1 MPSETRSPGNYLITK
16 TEVKG
21 ITMKAMIRRKR
32 NIEPLTFVFSFL
44 LLLLFSFIFVT
55 LANMIF
61 GQLLN
66 DFSGLVNTAK
76 NSSVMSSIFL
86 SLYAGFLAT
95 LIALFLGAPAGYI
108 LARFDFPGKSLVESI
123 IDVPVVVPHTVAGI
137 ALLTVFGSRG
147 LIGGPLEP
155 YIQFRDA
162 LPGIVVAMLFVS
174 VPYLTNSAREG
185 FKSVNPRLENAARS
199 LGAPLWKA
207 FFFVTLPL
215 SARHLMVG
223 AVMTWA
229 RAISEFGAV
238 VMIAYYPMIG
248 PTLIYD
254 RFLSYGL
261 SASRPI
267 AVLMILIS
275 LTIFIVIRTLSAGW
289 SIYDRD

>member
-1 MPSETRSPGNYLITK
+1 
-16 TEVKG
+16 
-21 ITMKAMIRRKR
+21 MKAIIRKARK
-32 NIEPLTFVFSFL
+32 IEPMTFVFSL
-44 LLLLFSFIFVT
+44 LLLVLFLFIFIT
-55 LANMIF
+55 LSNMIF
-61 GQLLN
+61 GQIFD
-66 DFSGLVNTAK
+66 DFQGLVDAARNRAIL
-76 NSSVMSSIFL
+76 SSIFL

-95 LIALFLGAPAGYI
+95 LLALFLGAPSGYI
-108 LARFDFPGKSLVESI
+108 LARFDFPGKRLVESI

-147 LIGGPLEP
+147 IIGGPLED

-174 VPYLTNSAREG
+174 LPYLANSAREG
-185 FKSVNPRLENAARS
+185 FKSVDPRLENAARS

-207 FFFVTLPL
+207 FFLVTLPL
-215 SARHLMVG
+215 SARHLLIG
-223 AVMTWA
+223 SIMTWA

-267 AVLMILIS
+267 AVLLILVTLS
-275 LTIFIVIRTLSAGW
+275 IFIVIRVLSAGW

>member
-1 MPSETRSPGNYLITK
+1 MRAS
-16 TEVKG
+16 
-21 ITMKAMIRRKR
+21 IRK
-32 NIEPLTFVFSFL
+32 ISKFEPLTFIFSL
-44 LLLLFSFIFVT
+44 LLLVLFLFISIT
-55 LANMIF
+55 LSNMIF
-61 GQLLN
+61 RQIFD
-66 DFSGLVNTAK
+66 DFEGLVKAVENRA
-76 NSSVMSSIFL
+76 VISSIFL

-95 LIALFLGAPAGYI
+95 LVALILGVPAGYI

-137 ALLTVFGSRG
+137 AILTVFGSKG
-147 LIGGPLEP
+147 LIGGPLEA

-174 VPYLTNSAREG
+174 LPYLANSAREG
-185 FKSVNPRLENAARS
+185 FKSVDPRLENAARS

-207 FFFVTLPL
+207 FLFVTLPL
-215 SARHLMVG
+215 SARHILIG
-223 AVMTWA
+223 AIMTWA

-238 VMIAYYPMIG
+238 VLIAYYPMIG

-254 RFLSYGL
+254 RFLSYGM

-267 AVLMILIS
+267 AVLLILVMLS
-275 LTIFIVIRTLSAGW
+275 IFIVVRVLSAGW

>member
-1 MPSETRSPGNYLITK
+1 
-16 TEVKG
+16 
-21 ITMKAMIRRKR
+21 MKATIRKTRKL
-32 NIEPLTFVFSFL
+32 ESLTFIFSFL
-44 LLLLFSFIFVT
+44 LLVLFLFVFLT
-55 LANMIF
+55 LSNMIF
-61 GQLLN
+61 KQILD
-66 DFSGLVNTAK
+66 DFQGLINTVENRA
-76 NSSVMSSIFL
+76 VVSSIFL

-95 LIALFLGAPAGYI
+95 LIAFFLGAPAGYI

-137 ALLTVFGSRG
+137 ALLTVFGSNG
-147 LIGGPLEP
+147 LIGGPLEA

-174 VPYLTNSAREG
+174 VPYMTNSAREG
-185 FKSVNPRLENAARS
+185 FKSVDPRLENAARS

-207 FFFVTLPL
+207 FLFVTLPL
-215 SARHLMVG
+215 SARHILIG
-223 AVMTWA
+223 AIMTWA

-238 VMIAYYPMIG
+238 VLIAYYPMIG

-254 RFLSYGL
+254 RFLSYGM

-267 AVLMILIS
+267 AVLLILVTLS
-275 LTIFIVIRTLSAGW
+275 IFIVIRVLSAGW

>member
-1 MPSETRSPGNYLITK
+1 LCVGCGRIHRPQRTYRTIYFSTYPCKHPYLGQYND
-16 TEVKG
+16 VC
-21 ITMKAMIRRKR
+21 
-32 NIEPLTFVFSFL
+32 VFSL
-44 LLLLFSFIFVT
+44 LR
-55 LANMIF
+55 
-61 GQLLN
+61 
-66 DFSGLVNTAK
+66 
-76 NSSVMSSIFL
+76 L
-86 SLYAGFLAT
+86 SLPG
-95 LIALFLGAPAGYI
+95 GW
-108 LARFDFPGKSLVESI
+108 DFPGKRLVESI

-147 LIGGPLEP
+147 FIGGPLEA

-174 VPYLTNSAREG
+174 LPYLANSAREG
-185 FKSVNPRLENAARS
+185 FKSVDPRLENAARS

-207 FFFVTLPL
+207 FLFVTLPL
-215 SARHLMVG
+215 SARHILIG
-223 AVMTWA
+223 AIMTWA

-238 VMIAYYPMIG
+238 VLIAYYPMIG

-267 AVLMILIS
+267 AVLLILVTLS
-275 LTIFIVIRTLSAGW
+275 IFIVIRVLSAGW

>member
-1 MPSETRSPGNYLITK
+1 
-16 TEVKG
+16 
-21 ITMKAMIRRKR
+21 MKAIIRKTRKF
-32 NIEPLTFVFSFL
+32 EPMTFIFSL
-44 LLLLFSFIFVT
+44 LLLVLLLFIFLT
-55 LANMIF
+55 LSNMIF
-61 GQLLN
+61 GQIFD
-66 DFSGLVNTAK
+66 DFQGLVDAARNHAII
-76 NSSVMSSIFL
+76 SSIFL

-95 LIALFLGAPAGYI
+95 LLALFLGVPSGYI
-108 LARFDFPGKSLVESI
+108 LARFDFPGKRLVESI

-147 LIGGPLEP
+147 LIGGPLED

-174 VPYLTNSAREG
+174 LPYLANSAREG
-185 FKSVNPRLENAARS
+185 FKSVDPRLEKAARS

-215 SARHLMVG
+215 SARHLLIG
-223 AVMTWA
+223 SIMTWA

-267 AVLMILIS
+267 AVLLILVTLSIFILIR
-275 LTIFIVIRTLSAGW
+275 VLSAGW

>member
-1 MPSETRSPGNYLITK
+1 
-16 TEVKG
+16 
-21 ITMKAMIRRKR
+21 MKAITRKIRR
-32 NIEPLTFVFSFL
+32 IDSLTFVFSFL
-44 LLLLFSFIFVT
+44 LLVLFLFIFLT
-55 LANMIF
+55 LSNMIF
-61 GQLLN
+61 SQILE
-66 DFSGLVNTAK
+66 DFSGLVKTAE
-76 NSSVMSSIFL
+76 NHSVVSSIFL

-95 LIALFLGAPAGYI
+95 LIALLLGAPTGYI
-108 LARFDFPGKSLVESI
+108 LARFDFPGKRLIESI

-147 LIGGPLEP
+147 LIGGPLDP

-174 VPYLTNSAREG
+174 IPYLANYAREG
-185 FKSVNPRLENAARS
+185 FKSVDPRLENAARS

-207 FFFVTLPL
+207 FFFITLPL
-215 SARHLMVG
+215 SARHLLIG
-223 AVMTWA
+223 SVMTWA

-238 VMIAYYPMIG
+238 IIIAYYPMIA

-254 RFLSYGL
+254 RFISYGL

-267 AVLMILIS
+267 AVLLILITLS
-275 LTIFIVIRTLSAGW
+275 IFIVIRILSAGW

>member
-1 MPSETRSPGNYLITK
+1 
-16 TEVKG
+16 
-21 ITMKAMIRRKR
+21 MKAMIRRKR
-32 NIEPLTFVFSFL
+32 NIEPLTFVFSLL
-44 LLLLFSFIFVT
+44 LLLLFFFIFVT

-61 GQLLN
+61 GQVLN

-76 NSSVMSSIFL
+76 NSSVMSSISL

-95 LIALFLGAPAGYI
+95 LVALFLGAPAGYI

-147 LIGGPLEP
+147 LIGGPLES

-174 VPYLTNSAREG
+174 VPYLANSAREG

-267 AVLMILIS
+267 AVLLILIT
-275 LTIFIVIRTLSAGW
+275 LTIFIVIRILSAGW

>member
-1 MPSETRSPGNYLITK
+1 MKTTTRK
-16 TEVKG
+16 T
-21 ITMKAMIRRKR
+21 RR
-32 NIEPLTFVFSFL
+32 IEPLIFVFSLILLVLFL
-44 LLLLFSFIFVT
+44 FIFLT
-55 LANMIF
+55 LSNMIF
-61 GQLLN
+61 GQLLG
-66 DFSGLVNTAK
+66 DFSGLVKAAG
-76 NSSVMSSIFL
+76 NSSVMGAISL

-95 LIALFLGAPAGYI
+95 LLALLLGAPTGYI
-108 LARFDFPGKSLVESI
+108 LARFDFPGKRLVESI

-147 LIGGPLEP
+147 LIGGPLEA
-155 YIQFRDA
+155 YVQFRDA

-174 VPYLTNSAREG
+174 MPYLTNSAREG
-185 FKSVNPRLENAARS
+185 FKSVDPKLENAARS

-215 SARHLMVG
+215 SARHLLIG

-238 VMIAYYPMIG
+238 VIIAYYPMIG

-254 RFLSYGL
+254 RYLSYGL
-261 SASRPI
+261 SESRPI
-267 AVLMILIS
+267 AVLLILITLS
-275 LTIFIVIRTLSAGW
+275 IFLVIRVISAGW

>member
-1 MPSETRSPGNYLITK
+1 
-16 TEVKG
+16 
-21 ITMKAMIRRKR
+21 MKALTRKTR
-32 NIEPLTFVFSFL
+32 KLEPLTFVFSL
-44 LLLLFSFIFVT
+44 LLLVLFLFIFVT
-55 LANMIF
+55 LSNMIF
-61 GQLLN
+61 GQIFDDFQGLLEAAEN
-66 DFSGLVNTAK
+66 GAVIK
-76 NSSVMSSIFL
+76 SIFL

-95 LIALFLGAPAGYI
+95 LLALFLGVPTGYI
-108 LARFDFPGKSLVESI
+108 LARFDFPGKRLIESV

-137 ALLTVFGSRG
+137 AILTVFGSKG
-147 LIGGPLEP
+147 LIGGPLGA

-174 VPYLTNSAREG
+174 LPYLANSAREG
-185 FKSVNPRLENAARS
+185 FKSVDPRLENAARS

-207 FFFVTLPL
+207 FLFVTLPL
-215 SARHLMVG
+215 SARHILIG
-223 AVMTWA
+223 SIMTWA

-238 VMIAYYPMIG
+238 VLIAYYPMIG

-267 AVLMILIS
+267 AVLLILVMLS
-275 LTIFIVIRTLSAGW
+275 IFIVIRILSAGW

>member
-1 MPSETRSPGNYLITK
+1 M
-16 TEVKG
+16 
-21 ITMKAMIRRKR
+21 
-32 NIEPLTFVFSFL
+32 EPLKPVFSLLMLILFL
-44 LLLLFSFIFVT
+44 FITVT
-55 LANMIF
+55 LANMII
-61 GQLLN
+61 GQVLS
-66 DFSGLVNTAK
+66 DFPGLVAVMHNR
-76 NSSVMSSIFL
+76 SVLASISL
-86 SLYAGFLAT
+86 SLYAGLLAT
-95 LIALFLGAPAGYI
+95 LFAILLGVPTGYI
-108 LARFDFPGKSLVESI
+108 LARHEFPGKRLVESI

-137 ALLTVFGSRG
+137 ALLTVFGSQG
-147 LIGGPLEP
+147 LIGAPLQG

-174 VPYLTNSAREG
+174 LPFLTNSAREG
-185 FKSVNPRLENAARS
+185 FKSVDPRLENAARS

-207 FFFVTLPL
+207 FFLVTLPL
-215 SARHLMVG
+215 SARYLLVG

-267 AVLMILIS
+267 AVLLILITLS
-275 LTIFIVIRTLSAGW
+275 IFLIIRIFSAGW

>member
-1 MPSETRSPGNYLITK
+1 
-16 TEVKG
+16 
-21 ITMKAMIRRKR
+21 MKATTRKIRR
-32 NIEPLTFVFSFL
+32 IEPLTFIFSFL
-44 LLLLFSFIFVT
+44 LLVLFLFIFLT
-55 LANMIF
+55 LSNMIF
-61 GQLLN
+61 GQILE
-66 DFSGLVNTAK
+66 DFSGLVNAAG
-76 NSSVMSSIFL
+76 NRSVMGAIFL

-108 LARFDFPGKSLVESI
+108 LARFDFPGKRLVESI

-147 LIGGPLEP
+147 FIGGPLAS

-162 LPGIVVAMLFVS
+162 LPGIVVSMLFVS
-174 VPYLTNSAREG
+174 IPYLANSAREG
-185 FKSVNPRLENAARS
+185 FKSVDPRLENAARS

-215 SARHLMVG
+215 SARHLLIG
-223 AVMTWA
+223 SVMTWA

-238 VMIAYYPMIG
+238 VIIAYYPMVG

-254 RFLSYGL
+254 RFISDGL
-261 SASRPI
+261 SVSRPI
-267 AVLMILIS
+267 AVMLILVTLS
-275 LTIFIVIRTLSAGW
+275 IFLVIRILSAGW